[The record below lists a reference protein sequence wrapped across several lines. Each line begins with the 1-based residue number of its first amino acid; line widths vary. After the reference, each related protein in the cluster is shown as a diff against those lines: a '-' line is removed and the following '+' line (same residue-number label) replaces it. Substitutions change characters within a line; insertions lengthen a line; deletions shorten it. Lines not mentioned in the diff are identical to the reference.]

1 LSIFC
6 LFSFKKAHYL
16 DFIHIFRFPNFQI
29 PAFLYVFFEN
39 LGIIPTF
46 AVQNSDSMSKV
57 CVLTGKRPIT
67 GNSVSHSNIKTKRR
81 FLPNLQKKRFFLAE
95 EDKWVTLKLSTEG
108 IRTINKNGLYAVV
121 KQLRKAG
128 EKI

>member
-1 LSIFC
+1 MGVYSYSKAYVCIC
-6 LFSFKKAHYL
+6 LFESA
-16 DFIHIFRFPNFQI
+16 IFF
-29 PAFLYVFFEN
+29 
-39 LGIIPTF
+39 PTF

-95 EDKWVTLKLSTEG
+95 EDKWVTLKLTTDAM
-108 IRTINKNGLYAVV
+108 RTINKRGLFTVV
-121 KQLRKAG
+121 KELRAQG
-128 EKI
+128 QHI